1 MSALERL
8 RQLEEQK
15 RAQAAA
21 AAAAASGA
29 TADAAAAP
37 SRNRGPVVG
46 GLVAA
51 GLLAWK
57 LKSLLFLAK
66 FAKFATTGF
75 TMILMVLVY
84 ARFYGAGF
92 AVGLVLL
99 ILIHELGHGY
109 AAKRVGLD
117 VGAPVFIPFF
127 GAFIALKEKP
137 KSTWQDFVI
146 GAGGPLFGSLGGV
159 ACVAASFFF
168 TGDLSGLLLAVGY
181 FALMMNLFNLI
192 PFWQLDGSR
201 MMGPVSLNLA
211 AAGTVLLLAVVGV
224 GTVRAAHVNPFALGV
239 AGVSAWKV
247 GTRWWEAR
255 QAKQRLSALEQLH
268 RVTAAQRAI
277 SDDGVTQSQRVIA
290 ASVYFG
296 LAALLII
303 AMHELP
309 ALLPRIP
316 R

>member
-8 RQLEEQK
+8 RQLEAKKQ
-15 RAQAAA
+15 AQAAA
-21 AAAAASGA
+21 AAAASVA

-37 SRNRGPVVG
+37 SKNRGPVIG
-46 GLVAA
+46 GLSAV
-51 GLLAWK
+51 GLLVWK
-57 LKSLLFLAK
+57 LKSLLSLAK

-75 TMILMVLVY
+75 TMLLMAMVY

-127 GAFIALKEKP
+127 GAFISLKEKP
-137 KSTWQDFVI
+137 KSTWQEFVI
-146 GAGGPLFGSLGGV
+146 GAGGPIFGSLGGV
-159 ACVAASFFF
+159 ACVVASFFF
-168 TGDLSGLLLAVGY
+168 TGDGGGLLLAVGY

-201 MMGPVSLNLA
+201 MMGPVSLELA
-211 AAGTVLLLAVVGV
+211 TAGTVLLLLVVGV

-239 AGVSAWKV
+239 AGVSAWRV

-255 QAKQRLSALEQLH
+255 QVKQQLSALEQINSL
-268 RVTAAQRAI
+268 TAAQRAI

-309 ALLPRIP
+309 ALLPQISR
-316 R
+316 

>member
-1 MSALERL
+1 M
-8 RQLEEQK
+8 
-15 RAQAAA
+15 AATVME
-21 AAAAASGA
+21 GLDV
-29 TADAAAAP
+29 TRTGRF
-37 SRNRGPVVG
+37 RN
-46 GLVAA
+46 LI
-51 GLLAWK
+51 
-57 LKSLLFLAK
+57 S
-66 FAKFATTGF
+66 
-75 TMILMVLVY
+75 
-84 ARFYGAGF
+84 
-92 AVGLVLL
+92 GLVLL

-109 AAKRVGLD
+109 AAKRMGLD

-146 GAGGPLFGSLGGV
+146 GAGGPIFGSLGGA

-168 TGDLSGLLLAVGY
+168 TGYWSGLLLAVGY

-201 MMGPVSLNLA
+201 MMGPVSIYLA
-211 AAGTVLLLAVVGV
+211 AAGTALLLVVVGI
-224 GTVRAAHVNPFALGV
+224 GTARADHVNPFALGV

-255 QAKQRLSALEQLH
+255 QEKQRLSALEQINHL
-268 RVTAAQRAI
+268 TAAQQAI

-290 ASVYFG
+290 ACVYFG

>member
-8 RQLEEQK
+8 RQLEAKKQAQAA
-15 RAQAAA
+15 AQAAA
-21 AAAAASGA
+21 AAAVV
-29 TADAAAAP
+29 ADPVAAP
-37 SRNRGPVVG
+37 PKGRGPVIG

-75 TMILMVLVY
+75 TMILMALVY
-84 ARFYGAGF
+84 AQFYGAGF

-159 ACVAASFFF
+159 ACVAASFLF
-168 TGDLSGLLLAVGY
+168 TGHWSGLLLAVGY
-181 FALMMNLFNLI
+181 FAMMMNLFNLI

-201 MMGPVSLNLA
+201 MMGPVSLKLA
-211 AAGTVLLLAVVGV
+211 AAGTALLLAVVGV
-224 GTVRAAHVNPFALGV
+224 GMVRAAHVNPFALGV
-239 AGVSAWKV
+239 VGVSAWRV
-247 GTRWWEAR
+247 GTRWWEGR
-255 QAKQRLSALEQLH
+255 QAQQQQSALEQLNTL
-268 RVTAAQRAI
+268 TAAQRAI
-277 SDDGVTQSQRVIA
+277 SDDGVTPSQRLIA

-296 LAALLII
+296 LAALLIL

-309 ALLPRIP
+309 ALLPQLQ
-316 R
+316 